1 MQLTSVG
8 EIFARR
14 DLYILNDDEPDEE
27 VVVLIGKPW
36 PFSDLKDYY
45 CPHQITGGGEE
56 GVRYAG
62 EVDAVQALQLAM
74 GTIGAVLRLMNEK
87 MNHKLRWLSDEDP

>member
-8 EIFARR
+8 EIIARR

-62 EVDAVQALQLAM
+62 EVGCSSGSAASHGYDRGCPAL
-74 GTIGAVLRLMNEK
+74 
-87 MNHKLRWLSDEDP
+87 DEREDESQTPMVKR